1 MEEVRPGGPA
11 GDAVPGDAA
20 RRRFSVF
27 PSVSVSLL
35 GEMQIQQQPTL
46 RNFILGNCR
55 LPNETT
61 NGKSSRE
68 KECKVSSECFTKEQ

>member
-1 MEEVRPGGPA
+1 MEEVRLGRPA
-11 GDAVPGDAA
+11 GDAMQHGDI
-20 RRRFSVF
+20 F

-35 GEMQIQQQPTL
+35 GKMQIQQQPTF

-55 LPNETT
+55 LPNEPT

-68 KECKVSSECFTKEQ
+68 KKMQSFI